1 MKKIFL
7 ILLMSVYVFSYELKL
22 NSNLN
27 VLKLI
32 GNSLLI
38 GLDNGEINQY
48 SIQDKKLQKI
58 TQLDKIKNFYE
69 ENLSPRIY
77 SIDYLNG
84 AILILSEGDFG
95 SKKLYVYK
103 NKQLLS
109 YDLVNDGVKKAL
121 FLDDNTILLALLGSN
136 IELFDLKTKSVIKN
150 FTFSNSSLSDVV
162 LNETKTQLV
171 AGFESGEII
180 LFDMKKWQK
189 IKSYKNIH
197 KDNIYQLDFKNT
209 VIASCS
215 TDRKLGIVQ
224 NDQEKN
230 IERNFLIYT
239 CALNKNGSIAA
250 FGDNEK
256 NIIEIID
263 TKNLKSIKKFQNKDF
278 LLEYLIFLNDHELIS
293 AGYEDKI
300 IFWSIDESF

>member
-1 MKKIFL
+1 MKKMFL
-7 ILLMSVYVFSYELKL
+7 ILLMSIYALSYELKL
-22 NSNLN
+22 DSNLN
-27 VLKLI
+27 ALKLAD
-32 GNSLLI
+32 NSLLI
-38 GLDNGEINQY
+38 GLDNGEIKQY
-48 SIQDKKLQKI
+48 FLKDKKMQKI

-109 YDLVNDGVKKAL
+109 YDLANDGAKKAL

-136 IELFDLKTKSVIKN
+136 IELFDLKTKSVVKN
-150 FTFSNSSLSDVV
+150 FTFSSSSLSDVV

-171 AGFESGEII
+171 AGFESGELM
-180 LFDMKKWQK
+180 LFDVKKWQK

-209 VIASCS
+209 IIASCS
-215 TDRKLGIVQ
+215 TDRKLGIVK

-230 IERNFLIYT
+230 IERDFLIYT
-239 CALNKNGSIAA
+239 CALNKDGSIAA

-256 NIIEIID
+256 NVIELVN
-263 TKNLKSIKKFQNKDF
+263 TKNLKTIKRFQNKDF
-278 LLEYLIFLNDHELIS
+278 LLEYLIFLNEHKLIS

>member
-7 ILLMSVYVFSYELKL
+7 ILLMSIYALSYELKL
-22 NSNLN
+22 DSNLN
-27 VLKLI
+27 ALKLVD
-32 GNSLLI
+32 NSLLI
-38 GLDNGEINQY
+38 GLDNGEIKQY
-48 SIQDKKLQKI
+48 FLKDKKMQKI
-58 TQLDKIKNFYE
+58 IQLDKIKNFYE

-109 YDLVNDGVKKAL
+109 YDLANDGTKKAL

-136 IELFDLKTKSVIKN
+136 IELFDLKTKSVVKN
-150 FTFSNSSLSDVV
+150 FTFSSSSLSDVV

-171 AGFESGEII
+171 VGFESGELM
-180 LFDMKKWQK
+180 LFDVKKWQK

-209 VIASCS
+209 IIASCS

-230 IERNFLIYT
+230 IERDFLIYT
-239 CALNKNGSIAA
+239 CALNENGSIAA

-256 NIIEIID
+256 NIIELVN
-263 TKNLKSIKKFQNKDF
+263 TKNLKTIKRFQNKDF
-278 LLEYLIFLNDHELIS
+278 LLEYLIFLNEHELIS

>member
-180 LFDMKKWQK
+180 LFDVKKWQK

>member
-7 ILLMSVYVFSYELKL
+7 ILLMSIYTFSYELKL
-22 NSNLN
+22 DSNLN
-27 VLKLI
+27 ALKFAD
-32 GNSLLI
+32 NSLFI

-48 SIQDKKLQKI
+48 FLKDKKMQKI

-109 YDLVNDGVKKAL
+109 YDLANDGVKKAL

-136 IELFDLKTKSVIKN
+136 IELFDLKTKNVVKN
-150 FTFSNSSLSDVV
+150 FTFSSSSLSDVV

-171 AGFESGEII
+171 AGFESGELM
-180 LFDMKKWQK
+180 LFDVKKWQK
-189 IKSYKNIH
+189 IKSYKNVH

-209 VIASCS
+209 IIASCS

-230 IERNFLIYT
+230 IERDFLIYT
-239 CALNKNGSIAA
+239 CALNENGSIAA

-256 NIIEIID
+256 NIIELVN
-263 TKNLKSIKKFQNKDF
+263 TKNLKTIKKFQNKDF
-278 LLEYLIFLNDHELIS
+278 LLEYLIFLNEHELIS
-293 AGYEDKI
+293 AGYENKI

>member
-7 ILLMSVYVFSYELKL
+7 ILLMSIYTFSYELKL
-22 NSNLN
+22 DSNLN
-27 VLKLI
+27 ALKFAD
-32 GNSLLI
+32 NSLLI

-48 SIQDKKLQKI
+48 FLKDKKMQKI

-109 YDLVNDGVKKAL
+109 YDLANDGVKKAL

-136 IELFDLKTKSVIKN
+136 IELFDLKTKNVVKN
-150 FTFSNSSLSDVV
+150 FTFSSSSLSDVV

-171 AGFESGEII
+171 AGFESGELM
-180 LFDMKKWQK
+180 LFDVKKWQK
-189 IKSYKNIH
+189 IKSYKNVH

-209 VIASCS
+209 IIASCS

-230 IERNFLIYT
+230 IERDFLIYT
-239 CALNKNGSIAA
+239 CALNENGSIAA

-256 NIIEIID
+256 NIIELVN
-263 TKNLKSIKKFQNKDF
+263 TKNLKTIKKFQNKDF
-278 LLEYLIFLNDHELIS
+278 LLEYLIFLNEHELIS
-293 AGYEDKI
+293 AGYENKI

>member
-1 MKKIFL
+1 MKKMFL
-7 ILLMSVYVFSYELKL
+7 ILLMSIYALSYELKL
-22 NSNLN
+22 DSNLN
-27 VLKLI
+27 ALKLAD
-32 GNSLLI
+32 NSLLI
-38 GLDNGEINQY
+38 GLDNGEIKQY
-48 SIQDKKLQKI
+48 FLKDKKMQKI

-109 YDLVNDGVKKAL
+109 YDLANDGVKKAL

-136 IELFDLKTKSVIKN
+136 IELFDLKTKSVVKN
-150 FTFSNSSLSDVV
+150 FTFSSSSLSDVV

-171 AGFESGEII
+171 AGFESGELM
-180 LFDMKKWQK
+180 LFDVKKWQK
-189 IKSYKNIH
+189 IKSYKNVH

-209 VIASCS
+209 IIASCS

-230 IERNFLIYT
+230 IERDFLIYT
-239 CALNKNGSIAA
+239 CALNKNGSIVA

-256 NIIEIID
+256 NIIELVN
-263 TKNLKSIKKFQNKDF
+263 TKNLKTIKRFQNKDF
-278 LLEYLIFLNDHELIS
+278 LLEYLIFLNEHELIS

>member
-180 LFDMKKWQK
+180 LFNVKKWQK

>member
-1 MKKIFL
+1 MKKMFL
-7 ILLMSVYVFSYELKL
+7 ILLMSIYALSYELKL
-22 NSNLN
+22 DSNLN
-27 VLKLI
+27 ALKLVD
-32 GNSLLI
+32 NSLLI
-38 GLDNGEINQY
+38 GLDNGEIKQY
-48 SIQDKKLQKI
+48 FLKDKKMQKI

-69 ENLSPRIY
+69 ENLSSRIY

-109 YDLVNDGVKKAL
+109 YDLANDGAKKAL
-121 FLDDNTILLALLGSN
+121 FLDDNTVLLALLGSN
-136 IELFDLKTKSVIKN
+136 IELFDLKTKSVVKN
-150 FTFSNSSLSDVV
+150 FTFSSSSLSDVV

-171 AGFESGEII
+171 AGFESGELM
-180 LFDMKKWQK
+180 LFDVKKWQK

-209 VIASCS
+209 IIASCS

-230 IERNFLIYT
+230 IERDFLIYT
-239 CALNKNGSIAA
+239 CALNENGSIAA

-256 NIIEIID
+256 NIIELID
-263 TKNLKSIKKFQNKDF
+263 TKNLKTIKRFQNKDF
-278 LLEYLIFLNDHELIS
+278 LLEYLIFLNEHELIS

>member
-32 GNSLLI
+32 GNNLLI

-180 LFDMKKWQK
+180 LFDVKKWQK

-239 CALNKNGSIAA
+239 CALNKNGSIVA

>member
-7 ILLMSVYVFSYELKL
+7 ILLMSIYALSYELKL
-22 NSNLN
+22 DSNLN
-27 VLKLI
+27 ALKLVD
-32 GNSLLI
+32 NSLLI
-38 GLDNGEINQY
+38 GLDNGEIKQY
-48 SIQDKKLQKI
+48 FLKDKKMQKI
-58 TQLDKIKNFYE
+58 IRLDKIKNFYE

-109 YDLVNDGVKKAL
+109 YDLANDGAKKAL

-136 IELFDLKTKSVIKN
+136 IELFDLKTKSVVKN
-150 FTFSNSSLSDVV
+150 FTFSSSSLSDVV

-171 AGFESGEII
+171 AGFESGELM
-180 LFDMKKWQK
+180 LFDVKKWQK
-189 IKSYKNIH
+189 IKSYKNVH

-209 VIASCS
+209 IIASCS

-230 IERNFLIYT
+230 IERDFLIYT
-239 CALNKNGSIAA
+239 CALNENGSIAA

-256 NIIEIID
+256 NIIELID
-263 TKNLKSIKKFQNKDF
+263 TKNLKTIKKFQNKDF
-278 LLEYLIFLNDHELIS
+278 LLEYLIFLNDHEFIS

>member
-109 YDLVNDGVKKAL
+109 YDLVNDEVKKAL

-180 LFDMKKWQK
+180 LFDVKKWQK

>member
-7 ILLMSVYVFSYELKL
+7 VLLMSIYTFSYELKL
-22 NSNLN
+22 DSNLN
-27 VLKLI
+27 ALKFAD
-32 GNSLLI
+32 NSLLI

-48 SIQDKKLQKI
+48 FLKDKKMQKI

-109 YDLVNDGVKKAL
+109 YDLANDGAKKAL
-121 FLDDNTILLALLGSN
+121 FLDDNIILLALLGSN
-136 IELFDLKTKSVIKN
+136 IELFDLKTKNVVKN
-150 FTFSNSSLSDVV
+150 FTFSSSSLSDVV

-171 AGFESGEII
+171 AGFESGELM
-180 LFDMKKWQK
+180 LFDVKKWQK
-189 IKSYKNIH
+189 IKSYKNVH
-197 KDNIYQLDFKNT
+197 KDNIYQLDFKSAI
-209 VIASCS
+209 IASCS

-230 IERNFLIYT
+230 IERDFLIYT
-239 CALNKNGSIAA
+239 CALNENGSIVA

-256 NIIEIID
+256 NIIELVN
-263 TKNLKSIKKFQNKDF
+263 TKNLKTIKKFQNKDF
-278 LLEYLIFLNDHELIS
+278 LLEYLIFVNEHELIS
-293 AGYEDKI
+293 AGYENKI

>member
-7 ILLMSVYVFSYELKL
+7 ILLMSIYTFAYELIL
-22 NSNLN
+22 DSNLN
-27 VLKLI
+27 ALKLV
-32 GNSLLI
+32 GNDLI
-38 GLDNGEINQY
+38 VGLDNGEIYKY
-48 SIQDKKLQKI
+48 SIKEKKMQKI
-58 TQLDKIKNFYE
+58 TQLAKIKNFYE

-77 SIDYLNG
+77 SIDYFDG

-95 SKKLYVYK
+95 SKKLHVYK
-103 NKQLLS
+103 NHQLIS
-109 YDLVNDGVKKAL
+109 YNLANDGVKKAL
-121 FLDDNTILLALLGSN
+121 FLDDNAILLALLGSN
-136 IELFDLKTKSVIKN
+136 IELFNLKTKNIIKN

-180 LFDMKKWQK
+180 LFDIKNWKK

-197 KDNIYQLDFKNT
+197 KDNIYQLDFKNNIIT
-209 VIASCS
+209 SCG

-224 NDQEKN
+224 NNNEKN

-239 CALNKNGSIAA
+239 CALNMDGSIAV

-256 NIIEIID
+256 NIIELID
-263 TKNLKSIKKFQNKDF
+263 TKNLKTIKKFQNKDF
-278 LLEYLIFLNDHELIS
+278 LLEYLIFLNDNNFIG
-293 AGYEDKI
+293 AGYENKI
-300 IFWSIDESF
+300 LFWSIDESF

>member
-95 SKKLYVYK
+95 SKKLHVYK

-109 YDLVNDGVKKAL
+109 YDLANDGVKKAL

-136 IELFDLKTKSVIKN
+136 IELFDLKTKSVVKN
-150 FTFSNSSLSDVV
+150 FTFSSSSLSDVV

-180 LFDMKKWQK
+180 LFDVKKWQK

>member
-1 MKKIFL
+1 
-7 ILLMSVYVFSYELKL
+7 MSIYAFSYELKID
-22 NSNLN
+22 SNLN
-27 VLKLI
+27 ALKI
-32 GNSLLI
+32 VDDSLFM

-48 SIQDKKLQKI
+48 FIKDKKMQKI

-69 ENLSPRIY
+69 ANFSPRIY

-95 SKKLYVYK
+95 SKKLHVYK

-109 YDLVNDGVKKAL
+109 YDLANDGVKKAL

-136 IELFDLKTKSVIKN
+136 IELFDLKTKSVVKN
-150 FTFSNSSLSDVV
+150 FTFSSSSLSDVV

-180 LFDMKKWQK
+180 LFDVKKWQK
-189 IKSYKNIH
+189 IKNYKSVH

-209 VIASCS
+209 IIASCS
-215 TDRKLGIVQ
+215 TDRKLGIVR
-224 NDQEKN
+224 NDQEKS
-230 IERNFLIYT
+230 IERDFLIYA
-239 CALNKNGSIAA
+239 CSLNKSGSIAV

-256 NIIEIID
+256 NIIELID
-263 TKNLKSIKKFQNKDF
+263 TKNLKTIKKIQNKDF
-278 LLEYLIFLNDHELIS
+278 LLEYLIFLNEHEFIS
-293 AGYEDKI
+293 AGYENKI

>member
-22 NSNLN
+22 DSNLN
-27 VLKLI
+27 ALKLAD
-32 GNSLLI
+32 NSLLI
-38 GLDNGEINQY
+38 GLDNGEIKQY
-48 SIQDKKLQKI
+48 FLKDKKMQKI

-109 YDLVNDGVKKAL
+109 YDLANDGAKKAL

-136 IELFDLKTKSVIKN
+136 IELFDLKTKSVVKN
-150 FTFSNSSLSDVV
+150 FTFSSSSLSDVV

-171 AGFESGEII
+171 AGFESGELM
-180 LFDMKKWQK
+180 LFDVKKWQK

-209 VIASCS
+209 IIASCS

-230 IERNFLIYT
+230 IERDFLIYT
-239 CALNKNGSIAA
+239 CALNENGSIVA

-256 NIIEIID
+256 NIIELID
-263 TKNLKSIKKFQNKDF
+263 TKNLKTIKRFQNKDF
-278 LLEYLIFLNDHELIS
+278 LLEYLIFLNEHELIS

>member
-7 ILLMSVYVFSYELKL
+7 ILLMSIYALSYELKL
-22 NSNLN
+22 DSNLN
-27 VLKLI
+27 ALKLVD
-32 GNSLLI
+32 NSLLI
-38 GLDNGEINQY
+38 GLDNGEIKQY
-48 SIQDKKLQKI
+48 FLKDKKMQKI
-58 TQLDKIKNFYE
+58 IRLDKIKNFYE

-109 YDLVNDGVKKAL
+109 YDLANDGAKKAL

-136 IELFDLKTKSVIKN
+136 IELFDLKTKSVVKN
-150 FTFSNSSLSDVV
+150 FTFSSSSLSDVV

-171 AGFESGEII
+171 AGFESGELM
-180 LFDMKKWQK
+180 LFDVKKWQK
-189 IKSYKNIH
+189 IKSYKNVH

-209 VIASCS
+209 IIASCS
-215 TDRKLGIVQ
+215 TDRKLGIAQ

-230 IERNFLIYT
+230 IERDFLIYT
-239 CALNKNGSIAA
+239 CALNENGSIAA

-256 NIIEIID
+256 NIIELVN
-263 TKNLKSIKKFQNKDF
+263 TKNLKTIKKFQNKDF
-278 LLEYLIFLNDHELIS
+278 LLEYLIFLNEHELIS

>member
-7 ILLMSVYVFSYELKL
+7 VLLMSIYTFSYELKL
-22 NSNLN
+22 DSNLN
-27 VLKLI
+27 ALKFAD
-32 GNSLLI
+32 NSLLI

-48 SIQDKKLQKI
+48 FLKDKKMQKI

-109 YDLVNDGVKKAL
+109 YDLANDGVKKAL
-121 FLDDNTILLALLGSN
+121 FLDDNIILLALLGSN
-136 IELFDLKTKSVIKN
+136 IELFDLKTKNVVKN
-150 FTFSNSSLSDVV
+150 FTFSSSSLSDVV

-171 AGFESGEII
+171 AGFESGELM
-180 LFDMKKWQK
+180 LFDVKKWQK

-209 VIASCS
+209 IIASCS

-230 IERNFLIYT
+230 IERDFLIYT
-239 CALNKNGSIAA
+239 CALNENGSIAA

-256 NIIEIID
+256 NIIELVN
-263 TKNLKSIKKFQNKDF
+263 TKNLKTIKKFQNKDF
-278 LLEYLIFLNDHELIS
+278 LLEYLIFLNEHELIS
-293 AGYEDKI
+293 AGYENKI

>member
-7 ILLMSVYVFSYELKL
+7 ILLMSIYAFSYELKID
-22 NSNLN
+22 SNLN
-27 VLKLI
+27 ALKI
-32 GNSLLI
+32 VDDSLFM

-48 SIQDKKLQKI
+48 FIKDKKMQKI

-69 ENLSPRIY
+69 ANFSPRIY

-95 SKKLYVYK
+95 SKKLHVYK

-109 YDLVNDGVKKAL
+109 YDLANDGVKKAL

-136 IELFDLKTKSVIKN
+136 IELFDLKTKSVVKN
-150 FTFSNSSLSDVV
+150 FTFSSSSLSDVV

-180 LFDMKKWQK
+180 LFDVKKWQK
-189 IKSYKNIH
+189 IKNYKSVH

-209 VIASCS
+209 IIASCS
-215 TDRKLGIVQ
+215 TDRKLGIVR
-224 NDQEKN
+224 NDQEKS
-230 IERNFLIYT
+230 IERDFLIYA
-239 CALNKNGSIAA
+239 CSLNKSGSIAV

-256 NIIEIID
+256 NIIELID
-263 TKNLKSIKKFQNKDF
+263 TKNLKTIKKIQNKDF
-278 LLEYLIFLNDHELIS
+278 LLEYLIFLNEHEFIS
-293 AGYEDKI
+293 AGYENKI

>member
-1 MKKIFL
+1 MKKMFL
-7 ILLMSVYVFSYELKL
+7 ILLMSIYALSYELKL
-22 NSNLN
+22 DSNLN
-27 VLKLI
+27 ALKLAD
-32 GNSLLI
+32 NSLLI
-38 GLDNGEINQY
+38 GLDNGEIKQY
-48 SIQDKKLQKI
+48 FLKDKKMQKI
-58 TQLDKIKNFYE
+58 IQLDKIKNFYE

-109 YDLVNDGVKKAL
+109 YDLANDGTKKAL

-136 IELFDLKTKSVIKN
+136 IELFDLKTKSVVKN
-150 FTFSNSSLSDVV
+150 FTFSSSSLSDVV

-171 AGFESGEII
+171 VGFESGELM
-180 LFDMKKWQK
+180 LFDVKKWQK

-209 VIASCS
+209 IIASCS

-230 IERNFLIYT
+230 IERDFLIYT
-239 CALNKNGSIAA
+239 CALNENGSIAA

-256 NIIEIID
+256 NIIELVN
-263 TKNLKSIKKFQNKDF
+263 TKNLKTIKRFQNKDF
-278 LLEYLIFLNDHELIS
+278 LLEYLIFLNEHELIS

-300 IFWSIDESF
+300 IFWGIDESF

>member
-1 MKKIFL
+1 
-7 ILLMSVYVFSYELKL
+7 MSVYVFSYELKL

-180 LFDMKKWQK
+180 LFDVKKWQK

>member
-1 MKKIFL
+1 
-7 ILLMSVYVFSYELKL
+7 
-22 NSNLN
+22 
-27 VLKLI
+27 
-32 GNSLLI
+32 
-38 GLDNGEINQY
+38 DNGEINQY

-180 LFDMKKWQK
+180 LFDVKKWQK

-209 VIASCS
+209 VI
-215 TDRKLGIVQ
+215 
-224 NDQEKN
+224 
-230 IERNFLIYT
+230 
-239 CALNKNGSIAA
+239 
-250 FGDNEK
+250 
-256 NIIEIID
+256 
-263 TKNLKSIKKFQNKDF
+263 
-278 LLEYLIFLNDHELIS
+278 
-293 AGYEDKI
+293 
-300 IFWSIDESF
+300 

>member
-1 MKKIFL
+1 MKKMFL
-7 ILLMSVYVFSYELKL
+7 ILLMSIYALSYELKL
-22 NSNLN
+22 DSNLN
-27 VLKLI
+27 ALKLAD
-32 GNSLLI
+32 NSLLI
-38 GLDNGEINQY
+38 GLDNGEIKQY
-48 SIQDKKLQKI
+48 FLKDKKMQKI

-109 YDLVNDGVKKAL
+109 YDLANDGAKKAL
-121 FLDDNTILLALLGSN
+121 FLDDNTVLLALLGSN
-136 IELFDLKTKSVIKN
+136 IELFDLKTKSVVKN
-150 FTFSNSSLSDVV
+150 FTFSSSSLSDVV
-162 LNETKTQLV
+162 LNEAKTQLV
-171 AGFESGEII
+171 VGFESGELM
-180 LFDMKKWQK
+180 LFDVKKWQK

-209 VIASCS
+209 IIASCS

-230 IERNFLIYT
+230 IERDFLIYT
-239 CALNKNGSIAA
+239 CALNENGSIAA

-256 NIIEIID
+256 NIIELVN
-263 TKNLKSIKKFQNKDF
+263 TKNLKTIKRFQNKDF
-278 LLEYLIFLNDHELIS
+278 LLEYLIFLNEHELIS

>member
-32 GNSLLI
+32 GNNLLI

-180 LFDMKKWQK
+180 LFDVKKWQK

>member
-1 MKKIFL
+1 MKKMFL
-7 ILLMSVYVFSYELKL
+7 ILLMSIYALSYELKL
-22 NSNLN
+22 DSNLN
-27 VLKLI
+27 ALKLAD
-32 GNSLLI
+32 NSLLI
-38 GLDNGEINQY
+38 GLDNGEIKQY
-48 SIQDKKLQKI
+48 FLKDKKMQKI
-58 TQLDKIKNFYE
+58 IQLDKIKNFYE

-109 YDLVNDGVKKAL
+109 YDLANDGTKKAL

-136 IELFDLKTKSVIKN
+136 IELFDLKTKSVVKN
-150 FTFSNSSLSDVV
+150 FTFSSSSLSDVV

-171 AGFESGEII
+171 VGFESGELM
-180 LFDMKKWQK
+180 LFDVKKWQK

-209 VIASCS
+209 IIASCS

-230 IERNFLIYT
+230 IERDFLIYT
-239 CALNKNGSIAA
+239 CALNENGSIAA

-256 NIIEIID
+256 NIIELVN
-263 TKNLKSIKKFQNKDF
+263 TKNLKTIKRFQNKDF
-278 LLEYLIFLNDHELIS
+278 LLEYLIFLNEHELIS